1 MISFLPV
8 NVSSIKWLLP
18 LLFVVGYLATVHHF
32 EGATFEYSAYSL
44 LALISCVVVL
54 NQLDFFERDCF
65 AAWFTLILL
74 VMGYFVRFYW
84 ITLDPWPVERML
96 PWNPFRTMIANRDA
110 LLEAFKYSTVAFA
123 CFSSAVT
130 SLLYFSRVSTRPRS
144 VGSGGGIQSEAGIAA
159 RWILIGLILA
169 MIVLDYFSYQYKI
182 GEMGAS
188 VTDALPFRMKGFVF
202 YARTVSLPLA
212 LLLCIYL
219 AEHGGKLVV
228 SRAGIITLLAHSVTD
243 MLMRNSRSSLLLA
256 FLLLGFLILAGGLRL
271 RTGEKVL
278 FGILATAAFLAV
290 PVMTEF
296 RQIRLMQG
304 LPHMDALSSA
314 IKVASEDWV
323 LQFFKGIRFV
333 LFRMPGIESLWC
345 EIALDA
351 KPLGISSLDII
362 NSKNGIAGYLSY
374 TIHPIRESDNTL
386 LAPGFVG
393 WFFLVAGMP
402 AIVMGALLTGAIS
415 VLGWKYLG
423 LQQFR
428 SGAVAQT
435 FLLWIL
441 FIALTE
447 GTLDSMLLMLLAGIV
462 TVVAMEFGLRLLAK
476 VKRLSVNGIKHQFH
490 DGPVTK
496 NSGI

>member
-8 NVSSIKWLLP
+8 NVSRIKWLLP
-18 LLFVVGYLATVHHF
+18 LLFVAGYLATVGHF

-54 NQLDFFERDCF
+54 KQLDLFERDCF

-123 CFSSAVT
+123 CFSGAVA
-130 SLLYFSRVSTRPRS
+130 SLLYFSRASAQPGFVS
-144 VGSGGGIQSEAGIAA
+144 SGGGIQPGAGNAA
-159 RWILIGLILA
+159 KWMLIGLVLSMIALA
-169 MIVLDYFSYQYKI
+169 YLSYQYKI
-182 GEMGAS
+182 GEMGADAP
-188 VTDALPFRMKGFVF
+188 DALPFRMKGVVF

-219 AEHGGKLVV
+219 AEHGGKFMV
-228 SRAGIITLLAHSVTD
+228 SRAGILALLAHGVTD
-243 MLMRNSRSSLLLA
+243 MLLRNSRSSLLLVLLLLA
-256 FLLLGFLILAGGLRL
+256 FLVLAGGLRL

-278 FGILATAAFLAV
+278 FGALATAAFLAV
-290 PVMTEF
+290 PVMTEY
-296 RQIRLMQG
+296 RQIRLLQG
-304 LPHMDALSSA
+304 LPHMDALSGA
-314 IKVASEDWV
+314 INVASENWL
-323 LQFFKGIRFV
+323 LQFFKGLKFV

-345 EIALDA
+345 EIALGA
-351 KPLGISSLDII
+351 KPLGIYSLDII
-362 NSKNGIAGYLSY
+362 NSKNGIAGYLTY
-374 TIHPIRESDNTL
+374 AIHPMKEGDNTL

-393 WFFLVAGMP
+393 WFFLVAGTP
-402 AIVMGALLTGAIS
+402 AIVVGALLTGAIS

-423 LQQFR
+423 LRYLR
-428 SGAVAQT
+428 SGPVAQA
-435 FLLWIL
+435 FLLWML

-447 GTLDSMLLMLLAGIV
+447 GTLDSMLLMLLAGMA
-462 TVVAMEFGLRLLAK
+462 TVVAMELGLRLLAK
-476 VKRLSVNGIKHQFH
+476 VMVPRLQ
-490 DGPVTK
+490 
-496 NSGI
+496 